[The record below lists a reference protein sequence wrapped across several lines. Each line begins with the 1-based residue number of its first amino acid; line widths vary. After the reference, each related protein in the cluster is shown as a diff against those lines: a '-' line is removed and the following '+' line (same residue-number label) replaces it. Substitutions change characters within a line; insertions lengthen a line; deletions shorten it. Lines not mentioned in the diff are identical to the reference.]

1 MMKKKEI
8 CSDIASIA
16 IESSGTVFTI
26 PNNIGSDGGFF
37 VTIYTKKE
45 TVKNLNM
52 DEKDWY
58 GFDMF
63 KQNLYV
69 ANEARI
75 CWSDCFNP
83 LEEEFIKSFY
93 GKINQEPFV
102 ATLDRGKWAVY
113 CDGGDWIFIKE

>member
-1 MMKKKEI
+1 MMIKKEI

-26 PNNIGSDGGFF
+26 SNDIGSDGGFF
-37 VTIYTKKE
+37 VTIHTKKE
-45 TVKNLNM
+45 TVKDLNF
-52 DEKDWY
+52 DTFKFKDL
-58 GFDMF
+58 
-63 KQNLYV
+63 LYV

-83 LEEEFIKSFY
+83 LDEEFIKSFY
-93 GKINQEPFV
+93 GKIDQEPFV